1 MKRYTKTDEW
11 IKVENGVAKIGLSAY
26 AIGELGDIVFFD
38 LPEVGEV
45 FKKGETFGAVESVKI
60 ASDLYMPIGGKVKSI
75 NEKLE
80 ATPEAVNED
89 PEGEYLIE
97 ITDFDEK
104 ELSDLLTKEAYG
116 K

>member
-38 LPEVGEV
+38 LPEVGKT
-45 FKKGETFGAVESVKI
+45 FKKGAAFGAVESVKI

-80 ATPEAVNED
+80 TNPEAINEN
-89 PEGEYLIE
+89 PEEEYLIM

-104 ELSDLLTKEAYG
+104 ELSDLLTREEYG